1 MKFGGV
7 MFFIAGL
14 LWISGGGSSSFR
26 IFGIDSFLLGTVLF
40 FFNSLLFFALG
51 SDRIRRYLESR
62 E

>member
-1 MKFGGV
+1 